1 MKRNFTALMAAAMV
15 ASIVSTPVM
24 AQETTAA
31 SIGEITQEAGTI
43 DLEKEIPDSKLREK
57 VIGALKNQAG
67 QENPNPVSQTNLDKI
82 TSLTVKGE
90 KINTLRGIELLRK
103 LKKLDCSG
111 NSLTILEGIEKLKD
125 LEDLNCSNN
134 KLVELNLAGNKKLKT
149 LNCSNNN
156 LTKLDLSQNTNLENL
171 TAGGDGLNT
180 LLPPGTEIPDP
191 IQLVEMVRLYNP
203 NSGEHF
209 YTADEAEKADLIK
222 RGWKDEGLGWIAPD
236 KTDSPVYRLYNPNA
250 GDHHYTMNTEERDAL
265 KSLGWK
271 DEGIGWYSMEEEI
284 GVPVYRSYNPNA
296 AKAGAHHYT
305 SSIAEHNQLSIFGW
319 KDEGVA
325 WYGIRS

>member
-1 MKRNFTALMAAAMV
+1 MKRNFTALMTATMV

-24 AQETTAA
+24 ANETAVPVVA
-31 SIGEITQEAGTI
+31 VSHEAGSVDLTQEIMDT
-43 DLEKEIPDSKLREK
+43 SLRAA
-57 VIGALKNQAG
+57 VIEALKKPAG
-67 QENPNPVSQTNLDKI
+67 LENTDSVSQADLNKVTYLDVSRKDI
-82 TSLTVKGE
+82 S
-90 KINTLRGIELLRK
+90 TLRGIELLRK
-103 LKKLDCSG
+103 LKELDCSG

-134 KLVELNLAGNKKLKT
+134 KLVELNLAGNKKLKV
-149 LNCSNNN
+149 LNCANNN

-180 LLPPGTEIPDP
+180 LLPPGIEIPDP
-191 IQLVEMVRLYNP
+191 IQLVEMARQYNP

-209 YTADEAEKADLIK
+209 YTADEAEKADLVK

-236 KTDSPVYRLYNPNA
+236 KTDRPVYRLYNPNA
-250 GDHHYTMNTEERDAL
+250 GDHHYTMSAEEKDAL

-271 DEGIGWYSMEEEI
+271 DEGIGWYSMEEKD
-284 GVPVYRSYNPNA
+284 GVAIYRSYNPNA
-296 AKAGAHHYT
+296 TKAGAHHYT
-305 SSIAEHNQLSIFGW
+305 SSIVEHNQLNIFGW

-325 WYGIRS
+325 WYGIRQ